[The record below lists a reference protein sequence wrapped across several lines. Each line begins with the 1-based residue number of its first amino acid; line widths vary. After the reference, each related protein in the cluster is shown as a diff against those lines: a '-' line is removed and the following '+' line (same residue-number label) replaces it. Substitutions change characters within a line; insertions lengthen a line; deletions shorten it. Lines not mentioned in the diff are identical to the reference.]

1 LRAWRVVGSLLPR
14 SLVFPIAFCI
24 GIGIVPRW
32 LLGCICPRQS
42 RWLVMLWSCVR
53 GRYISAGAGVGQIA
67 FARTRGRWMAKALVV
82 CAWVLSLFDSFH
94 VHRTPRRQRR
104 QELFATRQWG
114 CKYIV
119 SAVDF

>member
-1 LRAWRVVGSLLPR
+1 
-14 SLVFPIAFCI
+14 
-24 GIGIVPRW
+24 
-32 LLGCICPRQS
+32 
-42 RWLVMLWSCVR
+42 
-53 GRYISAGAGVGQIA
+53 
-67 FARTRGRWMAKALVV
+67 MAKALVV